1 MKKFLAFLGVT
12 TTAFLFAWQ
21 SHTHAAIKEPT
32 ASHKATV
39 SDAYKEL
46 SPKLL
51 AQGNNDFA
59 YWADICVN
67 TVGKESLDACQRAV
81 DINPNEPLLWVN
93 LGAEQGKVGQNQ
105 QSINSLDRALELE
118 PNYSLAYYNKCII
131 LANLTR
137 HQEAAVACATAID
150 IDSNWGE
157 ASKAQ
162 AYNNLGVALVDLN
175 LYEQALVAYGRA
187 LELNPNYDLARQN
200 YNSLK
205 DYLGK

>member
-1 MKKFLAFLGVT
+1 MKKFLGLLGI
-12 TTAFLFAWQ
+12 TTAVFLCAWQ
-21 SHTHAAIKEPT
+21 SQTHAAIKEPT
-32 ASHKATV
+32 ASHKITA
-39 SDAYKEL
+39 SNPNKGI
-46 SPKLL
+46 SPSLL